1 MSNQSVVKILKVNKM
16 MITLFA
22 LFVSS
27 AVVIADPLRSNLDL
41 KNSARIVGGNSADIE
56 DFPYQVNFLLNELDE
71 CGGAII
77 SDKWVLTSASCSV
90 DNGTIIR
97 VGSNLKNK
105 GGSLH
110 TVVQVIRHEDYESF
124 ESGYTIND
132 IALVEVETLF
142 VFDKTRQP
150 VQLFDKGEQVEANSF
165 GSVAGF
171 GLTETEVFPHSLSS
185 ISIPILPENKC
196 NELYDILHGLH
207 QGQFCAGFEKGGPG
221 FCAGDIGSPF
231 VVKGRAAGLATNFFG
246 CGFPQYPGIFTNI
259 SYYRSWIDGKLSTK

>member
-1 MSNQSVVKILKVNKM
+1 M
-16 MITLFA
+16 MKLFA

-27 AVVIADPLRSNLDL
+27 VVVTADPLRSNLDL
-41 KNSARIVGGNSADIE
+41 KNSARIVGGNNAVIE
-56 DFPYQVNFLLNELDE
+56 DFPYQVNFLLDKLDE

-77 SDKWVLTSASCSV
+77 LEKWVLTSEQYL
-90 DNGTIIR
+90 NIR

-110 TVVQVIRHEDYESF
+110 TVVQVIRHEDYKLF
-124 ESGYTIND
+124 KNGYTIND

-150 VQLFDKGEQVEANSF
+150 VLLFDKGEQVEVNSF

-171 GLTETEVFPHSLSS
+171 GLTESEIYPQNLSS
-185 ISIPILPENKC
+185 ISIPIMLKNKC
-196 NELYDILHGLH
+196 DELYDSLHGLH
-207 QGQFCAGFEKGGPG
+207 QGQFCAGYEEGGLG

-231 VVKGRAAGLATNFFG
+231 VVNGRAAGLATNFSG
-246 CGFPQYPGIFTNI
+246 CGLPKYPRIFTNI
-259 SYYRSWIDGKLSTK
+259 SYYRSWIDGKLSTE